1 MLLLTRRPGQSITIQ
16 PGQDLDPAAPL
27 GALFLD
33 GPIAVQVSRIRRGEV
48 RLGIAAHRD
57 LVILREELAH
67 QYPSESPVEFPAKF
81 QATIPAKSLANS
93 NPALSGRYRQSSR
106 ENLARNIYRLCRQRQ
121 WTTTQ
126 LLEVSHMSF
135 TTMCAMEFGKGVI
148 TLDDLDDLAQA
159 FEVSVMELLRA

>member
-1 MLLLTRRPGQSITIQ
+1 MLILTRKTGQIIKIQ
-16 PGQDLDPAAPL
+16 PAEGLLQTTPV

-57 LVILREELAH
+57 LVILREELAY
-67 QYPSESPVEFPAKF
+67 QYPSESPTKF
-81 QATIPAKSLANS
+81 QATIPAKSPVNS

-126 LLEVSHMSF
+126 LLEVSHLSF

-148 TLDDLDDLAQA
+148 TLDDLDDLALA
-159 FEVSVMELLRA
+159 FEVSVVELLRA

>member
-67 QYPSESPVEFPAKF
+67 HYLSEPPAEFPAKF
-81 QATIPAKSLANS
+81 QATFPANS

-126 LLEVSHMSF
+126 LLEVSHLSF

>member
-67 QYPSESPVEFPAKF
+67 QYPSESPAKF
-81 QATIPAKSLANS
+81 QATIPAKSPGNS
-93 NPALSGRYRQSSR
+93 NPALSDRYRQSSR
-106 ENLARNIYRLCRQRQ
+106 EHLARNIYRLCRQRQ

-126 LLEVSHMSF
+126 LLEVSHLSF

-148 TLDDLDDLAQA
+148 TLDDLDDLALA
-159 FEVSVMELLRA
+159 FEVSVGELLRA

>member
-1 MLLLTRRPGQSITIQ
+1 MLILTRKTGQIIKIQ
-16 PGQDLDPAAPL
+16 PAEGLPQTTPV

-67 QYPSESPVEFPAKF
+67 QYPSDPLAEFPAKF
-81 QATIPAKSLANS
+81 QSTLPAKSPANS

-126 LLEVSHMSF
+126 LLEVSHLSF

-148 TLDDLDDLAQA
+148 TLDDLDDLALA
-159 FEVSVMELLRA
+159 FEVSVVELLRA

>member
-1 MLLLTRRPGQSITIQ
+1 MLILTRKPGQIIKIQ
-16 PGQDLDPAAPL
+16 PGLDLDPATPL

-57 LVILREELAH
+57 LVILREELAQ
-67 QYPSESPVEFPAKF
+67 QYPSESPAKF
-81 QATIPAKSLANS
+81 QATIPAKSPANS

-126 LLEVSHMSF
+126 LLEVSHLSF

-148 TLDDLDDLAQA
+148 TLDDLDDLALA